1 MLLHSDLDGKAMD
14 KKIVVIA
21 ELFEGRIQPA
31 TPEVIAFA
39 RLLQGM
45 DPRELHMIV
54 AGQGVES
61 AARELAFRSG
71 FDVTALEGE
80 GLDPYSA
87 EAFKEALVPLLA
99 DRKPKY
105 ICLPH
110 TARGC
115 DLAPGLAVALDA
127 ACITAVE
134 GLQEVEGSVTFLRSL
149 FKGKVIMEVAS
160 ETETTVLTVLP
171 GAFRK
176 MDHAAGREGDL
187 EVLHTDCAPRRT
199 KPLGPGAAGVEQ
211 LNLSEAEV
219 IVSAGKGV
227 GKEENLELIR
237 QLAELFP
244 KAAIGGSRLVCDL
257 GWLGYQ
263 HQIGITGKTVSPRL
277 YIACGISG
285 AIQHVSGMQ
294 DSQCIVAINK
304 DPHAA
309 IFRVADYIIVD
320 DLLTFIPL
328 LIETCRLSQPSP

>member
-1 MLLHSDLDGKAMD
+1 MGIKTA
-14 KKIVVIA
+14 VIA
-21 ELFEGRIQPA
+21 ELFEGCIQPA
-31 TPEVIAFA
+31 TLEVIAFA
-39 RLLQGM
+39 HLLQGM
-45 DPRELHMIV
+45 EPEDGHVIV
-54 AGQGVES
+54 AGQGIES
-61 AARELAFRSG
+61 IARELALGSG

-80 GLDPYSA
+80 GLNPYSA
-87 EAFKEALVPLLA
+87 EAFREALVPVLA
-99 DRKPKY
+99 AKKPKY

-115 DLAPGLAVALDA
+115 DLAPGLAIALGA

-134 GLQEVEGSVTFLRSL
+134 GLHEVGESVTFLRSL
-149 FKGKVIMEVAS
+149 FKGKVIMETAS

-171 GAFRK
+171 GAFKKR
-176 MDHAAGREGDL
+176 DLAPGREGDL
-187 EVLHTDCAPRRT
+187 EVLHTACAPHRT
-199 KPLGPGAAGVEQ
+199 KPLGLAAAGVEQ
-211 LNLSEAEV
+211 LNLSEAEI
-219 IVSAGKGV
+219 IVSAGKGL
-227 GKEENLELIR
+227 GNEENLDLLR
-237 QLAELFP
+237 QLAALFP

-263 HQIGITGKTVSPRL
+263 HQIGITGKTVAPRL

-309 IFRVADYIIVD
+309 IFRVADYIIVE

-328 LIETCRLSQPSP
+328 LIETSRGKSH

>member
-1 MLLHSDLDGKAMD
+1 MGIKTA
-14 KKIVVIA
+14 VIA
-21 ELFEGRIQPA
+21 ELFEGCIQPA
-31 TPEVIAFA
+31 TI
-39 RLLQGM
+39 
-45 DPRELHMIV
+45 
-54 AGQGVES
+54 ES
-61 AARELAFRSG
+61 IARELALGSG

-80 GLDPYSA
+80 GLNPYSA
-87 EAFKEALVPLLA
+87 EAFREALVPVLA
-99 DRKPKY
+99 AKKPKY

-115 DLAPGLAVALDA
+115 DLAPGLAIALGA

-134 GLQEVEGSVTFLRSL
+134 GLHEVGESVTFLRSL
-149 FKGKVIMEVAS
+149 FKGKVIMETAS

-171 GAFRK
+171 GAFKKR
-176 MDHAAGREGDL
+176 DLAPGREGDL
-187 EVLHTDCAPRRT
+187 EVLHTACAPHRT
-199 KPLGPGAAGVEQ
+199 KPLGLAAAGVEQ
-211 LNLSEAEV
+211 LNLSEAEI
-219 IVSAGKGV
+219 IVSAGKGL
-227 GKEENLELIR
+227 GNEENLDLLR
-237 QLAELFP
+237 QLAALFP

-263 HQIGITGKTVSPRL
+263 HQIGITGKTVAPRL

-309 IFRVADYIIVD
+309 IFRVADYIIVE

-328 LIETCRLSQPSP
+328 LIETSRGKSH